1 VEAYTRLSLS
11 PGGEFSLK
19 TTNLSLDFRAALAD
33 KGSLILLS
41 LGCMQDQ
48 SVTLQPG
55 DELRV
60 DRGAYHHHACYV
72 GNGAVVQF
80 GGRIKDKR
88 HALIHYASISDFR
101 KGAQVKVVPHDDLDR
116 AAAVRRARWL
126 VENPPP
132 TTYHVFGYNCE
143 HVAHWC
149 ATGKIE
155 CRQAKDAFT
164 LNSLIGGAVF
174 AFLDH
179 PNGWLIGLVQ
189 LLAGLFLAWLSRGS
203 TRKFEQHIRANWT
216 G

>member
-1 VEAYTRLSLS
+1 MSNNAY
-11 PGGEFSLK
+11 P
-19 TTNLSLDFRAALAD
+19 
-33 KGSLILLS
+33 
-41 LGCMQDQ
+41 
-48 SVTLQPG
+48 QPG

-60 DRGAYHHHACYV
+60 DRGFYHHHALCV
-72 GNGAVVQF
+72 RDGVVVQF
-80 GGRIKDKR
+80 GGRIKDKPN
-88 HALIHYASISDFR
+88 ASIHYASVTDFR

-116 AAAVRRARWL
+116 AGAVRRAHWL

-132 TTYHVFGYNCE
+132 ATYHLFGYNCE
-143 HVAHWC
+143 HVARWC

-155 CRQAKDAFT
+155 CRQAKDVLT
-164 LNSLIGGAVF
+164 LNSLIGGGVF

-203 TRKFEQHIRANWT
+203 TRKFQQHIGDNWP